1 MKKNFKRFQLTPE
14 IEEALDA
21 LGYDEPTPIQIQA
34 IPVIMAKKD
43 IVGQSQTGSGKT
55 AAFAIPI
62 CEKVIWD
69 QRAPQA
75 LVLEPTRELAMQVK
89 EDIFTIG
96 RRRRLKVPV
105 IFGGMPM
112 AEQINELR
120 QRSHIV
126 VGTPGRILDHIR
138 RETIN
143 LALVK
148 YLVIDEADVMLDMG
162 FLDDVKTIIE
172 TLEVKPVVILFS
184 ATIGGHLES
193 MIEQYMDNP
202 VRISVTNGTQTVK
215 TIAQTAFVVEESDKY
230 PLFLDLFTVE
240 NPDSSIV
247 FCNTRD
253 KVNILYN
260 QMKKEG
266 IRCGKLHGA
275 MDQRERLRVTED
287 FRRGKFL
294 HLITSDVAARGVDFP
309 DLTHVFNYDFPE
321 KRENY
326 VHRIGRTGRIGK
338 DGRAISL
345 VEPGK
350 MPVLREIEDYTKA
363 KIEMGIAPTKEE
375 VEAYRPGFVTNQTR
389 KRELKEKKGASLSED
404 IMKIV
409 ISGGKN
415 QKMRPGDLVGTLC
428 NIDGIDPSDIGI
440 IDIRETMSYV
450 EVLNGKGKR
459 AKGALSKMTIKG
471 KIRTIKESHD

>member
-1 MKKNFKRFQLTPE
+1 MTKWNYNHYNKKRREITMKKNFKRFQLTPE

-34 IPVIMAKKD
+34 IPVIMAKQD

-230 PLFLDLFTVE
+230 PLFLGYA
-240 NPDSSIV
+240 
-247 FCNTRD
+247 
-253 KVNILYN
+253 LYY
-260 QMKKEG
+260 KEC
-266 IRCGKLHGA
+266 RKL
-275 MDQRERLRVTED
+275 
-287 FRRGKFL
+287 
-294 HLITSDVAARGVDFP
+294 
-309 DLTHVFNYDFPE
+309 
-321 KRENY
+321 
-326 VHRIGRTGRIGK
+326 
-338 DGRAISL
+338 
-345 VEPGK
+345 
-350 MPVLREIEDYTKA
+350 
-363 KIEMGIAPTKEE
+363 AP
-375 VEAYRPGFVTNQTR
+375 A
-389 KRELKEKKGASLSED
+389 
-404 IMKIV
+404 
-409 ISGGKN
+409 
-415 QKMRPGDLVGTLC
+415 
-428 NIDGIDPSDIGI
+428 
-440 IDIRETMSYV
+440 
-450 EVLNGKGKR
+450 
-459 AKGALSKMTIKG
+459 
-471 KIRTIKESHD
+471 